1 MDDQRYQKRR
11 KIFAIVSIL
20 LFAGLMVLL
29 TVTVGRKLVTLAAEP
44 EQFRIWVE
52 STGIWGKVMM
62 IGVSAFQIVV
72 AIIPG
77 EPFEIAAGYAFGG
90 LQGTLLYYAGV
101 LLGQTIVFL
110 FTKKVGAKVIEVFVT
125 REKLMQFKFLQNSRR
140 LYSTLFFLF
149 LIPGTP
155 KDVLAYVAGL
165 TPARLLPFLLLT
177 GVARLPSVLTSTLGG
192 HLLGSRQYVTA
203 IWIFVATAVLSLA
216 AWLLYRRREKRIEGE
231 KAAAQTELQDKGSAD
246 PRHSA

>member
-1 MDDQRYQKRR
+1 MQDKTYERRR
-11 KIFAIVSIL
+11 KLFAVVSIV
-20 LFAGLMVLL
+20 LFAALMTLL

-52 STGIWGKVMM
+52 NTGIWGKAMM
-62 IGVSAFQIVV
+62 VGVSAFQIIV
-72 AIIPG
+72 AVIPG

-101 LLGQTIVFL
+101 LIGQTVVFL
-110 FTKKVGAKVIEVFVT
+110 FTKKVGAKVVEVFVT
-125 REKLMQFKFLQNSRR
+125 REKLMQFKFLQNSKR

-165 TPARLLPFLLLT
+165 TPAKLLPFLLLT

-192 HLLGSRQYVTA
+192 HLLGSKQYETA
-203 IWIFVATAVLSLA
+203 IWVFVATAVLSLA
-216 AWLLYRRREKRIEGE
+216 CWLLYRQREKRLEQ
-231 KAAAQTELQDKGSAD
+231 KAAAQDTSPSDKAPEG

>member
-1 MDDQRYQKRR
+1 MDDKTYQKRR
-11 KIFAIVSIL
+11 KLFAAVSIL
-20 LFAGLMVLL
+20 LFLALMAVL
-29 TVTVGRKLVTLAAEP
+29 TATVGAKLVGLAAEP
-44 EQFRIWVE
+44 EAFRLWVE
-52 STGIWGKVMM
+52 STGIWGKAMM
-62 IGVSAFQIVV
+62 VGVSAFQIIV

-77 EPFEIAAGYAFGG
+77 EPFEIAAGYAFGS

-101 LLGQTIVFL
+101 LIGQAVVFL
-110 FTKKVGAKVIEVFVT
+110 FTKKVGARVVEVFVS
-125 REKLMQFKFLQNSRR
+125 REKLMQFKFLQNSKR

-192 HLLGSRQYVTA
+192 HLLGSRQYETA
-203 IWIFVATAVLSLA
+203 IWVFVATAVLSLA
-216 AWLLYRRREKRIEGE
+216 CWLLYRRHEKRAGQAGAPAQE
-231 KAAAQTELQDKGSAD
+231 KNGDTRRSA
-246 PRHSA
+246 